1 MSNRIV
7 PMANQIAAFFATQP
21 GGDQAARVAA
31 HLNDFWAPAMRAELA
46 EHMAAAPQDFA
57 PLVQAARAHLIL
69 PEA

>member
-21 GGDQAARVAA
+21 GDDQAARVAA

-46 EHMAAAPQDFA
+46 ERLAAAPDDFA
-57 PLVQAARAHLIL
+57 PLVVAARVHLKL